1 MSKSK
6 ESPKHDSKAKESPKN
21 ENKAK
26 ESLKNESKAK
36 GSKPEHAEKCDM
48 GSKCDTKP
56 MADKNDKNAKKQS
69 SPDDSKKTKAQQ
81 AHPKYCPPPR
91 DSSAGRISPPQQQQQ
106 NVSQHQMVNMRKQPV
121 SSSSA
126 PLFAVEAWLSRRP
139 RLAKF
144 LLLCPQDKPPV
155 DDRAMTANPLIGSIQ
170 ALKRRAHSDEA
181 LRLLQQVAAQVRP
194 VMQSRGWRVL
204 VLREFY
210 PNDQR
215 LLGLNV
221 NRGAEIRIRL
231 RSAHNDTQFLGYGDL
246 VGTMLHELAHN
257 ERGPHDA
264 VFYALLDQLKAELQ
278 ALMDRGYAGDGF
290 FSPGASVG
298 GLARNAPRHRAR
310 EQALKAIGARA
321 RRGAPARSLASDG
334 SRPLQHWLALQAQF
348 SPAQMAAQALERRLR
363 DDRWCGGSS
372 DAGLLAPDMEPI
384 VILDS
389 DSEEPGA
396 IVIVDSD

>member
-1 MSKSK
+1 
-6 ESPKHDSKAKESPKN
+6 
-21 ENKAK
+21 
-26 ESLKNESKAK
+26 
-36 GSKPEHAEKCDM
+36 
-48 GSKCDTKP
+48 
-56 MADKNDKNAKKQS
+56 
-69 SPDDSKKTKAQQ
+69 
-81 AHPKYCPPPR
+81 
-91 DSSAGRISPPQQQQQ
+91 
-106 NVSQHQMVNMRKQPV
+106 
-121 SSSSA
+121 
-126 PLFAVEAWLSRRP
+126 
-139 RLAKF
+139 
-144 LLLCPQDKPPV
+144 
-155 DDRAMTANPLIGSIQ
+155 
-170 ALKRRAHSDEA
+170 
-181 LRLLQQVAAQVRP
+181 
-194 VMQSRGWRVL
+194 
-204 VLREFY
+204 
-210 PNDQR
+210 
-215 LLGLNV
+215 
-221 NRGAEIRIRL
+221 
-231 RSAHNDTQFLGYGDL
+231 
-246 VGTMLHELAHN
+246 
-257 ERGPHDA
+257 
-264 VFYALLDQLKAELQ
+264 LKAELQ